1 MNQVN
6 NNATVEETVTDDPS
20 ITSPLTDNKGVSN
33 VEENEEKS
41 IPHLAE
47 DEDTNTEDDEEF
59 ERPDWFPQNFWD
71 KDGPDLEKFAESYN
85 HQRKLISQGKHKAPE
100 DGEYETIILE
110 EKGVD
115 LEEPIAQT
123 FLSWAKD
130 HQISQ
135 GAFDD
140 LASKVMDITQAN
152 VENQDELVADMKAD
166 LGPDADNII
175 RSNIQWADGLVRKG
189 ILTESEREELDV
201 MGGTP
206 EAQRILVKL
215 RTMQGDMAP
224 IPTVSS
230 PEGAESEI
238 EFKEKMSKAMSD
250 PRYGVDANYTRGVEQ
265 EYVKRYNK
273 S

>member
-6 NNATVEETVTDDPS
+6 NNTAVEETVTEDPS
-20 ITSPLTDNKGVSN
+20 ITSPLADKNGVTN
-33 VEENEEKS
+33 AEENEKES

-47 DEDTNTEDDEEF
+47 DENSNAEDDEEF

-100 DGEYETIILE
+100 GGEYETLVLE
-110 EKGVD
+110 EKGID

-140 LASKVMDITQAN
+140 LASKVMDVTQTN
-152 VENQDELVADMKAD
+152 VESQEELVSDMKAD

-189 ILTESEREELDV
+189 ILSESEREELDV

-224 IPTVSS
+224 IPTAAA
-230 PEGAESEI
+230 PEGMESET
-238 EFKEKMSKAMSD
+238 EFKEKMSRAMGD
-250 PRYGVDANYTRGVEQ
+250 PRYGIDANYTKGVEQ
-265 EYVKRYNK
+265 EYVKRYT
-273 S
+273 SP